1 MDMKKENVIF
11 IKTFVEFMITIGLM
25 WYWSAV
31 ETGESLFKIVVL
43 TYLIINIVIDLER
56 FIRALN

>member
-1 MDMKKENVIF
+1 MKKENVIF

-25 WYWSAV
+25 WYWSVV
-31 ETGESLFKIVVL
+31 ETGESLFKVVVFI
-43 TYLIINIVIDLER
+43 YLIINIMIDLKR